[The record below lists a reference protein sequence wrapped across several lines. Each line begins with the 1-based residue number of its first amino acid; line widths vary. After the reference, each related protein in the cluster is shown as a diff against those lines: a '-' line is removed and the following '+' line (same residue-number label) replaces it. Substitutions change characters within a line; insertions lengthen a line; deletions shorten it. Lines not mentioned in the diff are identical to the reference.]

1 VILGNH
7 FHNNSQVNL
16 DFITFANSKSSTV
29 DKLFER
35 KYSLEVPKLQYGLNE
50 DVFTV
55 DSTFFAAF
63 ELSPIQEG
71 NVKVVVTIDKCTTH
85 LDAKFHFTGEI
96 MIECDRCLE
105 HYPFRL
111 DFESRIVY
119 TFEES
124 LEFDTDEVVLI
135 EESTPILAFAQD
147 FYEFISLQIP
157 VRRVPAPEVH
167 ICAPKVLEL
176 LGLNPDGSPR
186 EPAVEDDNEPEAMEE
201 DPRWQ
206 ALKKLKSNQD

>member
-1 VILGNH
+1 V
-7 FHNNSQVNL
+7 
-16 DFITFANSKSSTV
+16 DFISFADWKSSTV

-35 KYSLEVPKLQYGLNE
+35 KYSLEVPKLRYGLNE

-55 DSTFFAAF
+55 DSTFFAEF

-71 NVKVVVTIDKCTTH
+71 NVKVVVTIVKSTTH
-85 LDAKFHFTGEI
+85 LDAKFHFAGEI

-105 HYPFRL
+105 HYPFKL
-111 DFESRIVY
+111 DFVSRIVY

-135 EESTPILAFAQD
+135 EESTPTLFFAQD

-157 VRRVPAPEVH
+157 LRRVPVPEVH

-176 LGLNPDGSPR
+176 LGINPDGSQK
-186 EPAVEDDNEPEAMEE
+186 ETTVKEDDELEEAED

-206 ALKKLKSNQD
+206 VLKKLKSNQD